1 MATIPQTNV
10 SMDAIDTENTTYNPY
25 MGVNV
30 SLKALSD
37 NATAGTDP
45 KDGAP
50 YGMGEFRG
58 YNHIQTWSTTAT
70 MFTSSAKPGTLYGI
84 SHATAAD
91 SSVDY
96 RTDSLASSW
105 IIQSYYGSS
114 SEPKGLRVYNAVP
127 WTTLS
132 MSWSAGSHTIYFS
145 NGNSTTYSWAA
156 GSISLSKSSMNASE
170 SPETSTTSYHTDLT
184 GGGPNAVGTGNYLP
198 GGSGSFGAY
207 GFQLAQA
214 SISLTF
220 TFGG

>member
-37 NATAGTDP
+37 NATTGTDP

-58 YNHIQTWSTTAT
+58 YTHIQTWTTTAT
-70 MFTSSAKPGTLYGI
+70 MFAQHAKPGSKYGI
-84 SHATAAD
+84 SYATAAD

-105 IIQSYYGSS
+105 VIESYYGTS
-114 SEPKGLRVYNAVP
+114 SEPLGLRVFNAVP
-127 WTTLS
+127 WTSLS
-132 MSWSAGSHTIYFS
+132 LSWSAGSHTIYYS
-145 NGNSTTYSWAA
+145 GGSTTYSWAA

-170 SPETSTTSYHTDLT
+170 SPETSTTSYHTNLT
-184 GGGPNAVGTGNYLP
+184 GGGPSATGTGNYLP
-198 GGSGSFGAY
+198 GGSGTLGAY
-207 GFQLAQA
+207 GFNLANA
-214 SISLTF
+214 SITLTF
-220 TFGG
+220 NFGG

>member
-37 NATAGTDP
+37 NATTGTDP

-58 YNHIQTWSTTAT
+58 YNHIQSWTTTAT
-70 MFTSSAKPGTLYGI
+70 MFTQSAKPGTKYGI
-84 SHATAAD
+84 SHSTAAD

-96 RTDSLASSW
+96 SSNSTW
-105 IIQSYYGSS
+105 IIESYYGTSS
-114 SEPKGLRVYNAVP
+114 NPLGLRVYNAVP

-132 MSWSAGSHTIYFS
+132 MSWSAGRHTIYYS
-145 NGNSTTYSWAA
+145 GGSTTYSWAA
-156 GSISLSKSSMNASE
+156 GSISLSKSNMNASA

-184 GGGPNAVGTGNYLP
+184 GGGPGAVGTGNYLP
-198 GGSGSFGAY
+198 GGSGTYGAY

-214 SISLTF
+214 SITLTF